1 MKNKSFYTIIGAVLI
16 LLPVWGCTTPQYAT
30 RIENKSVPER
40 YDNLSQ
46 DTLNSANQNWREYFA
61 DNNLTALIDT
71 ALKNNQELSVIL
83 QEIEISNNETLARRG
98 AYLPFL
104 NVGIGAGV
112 DKAGK
117 YTRLGAVEEQLNV
130 APGTTAFPKPLQDYY
145 VGALLSWEIDIWGK
159 LRNAE
164 KAAVLRYLAS
174 IEGKNFMVT
183 RLIAEISDAYYE
195 LMALDNVLDI
205 IEKNI
210 DIQSRAL
217 NVIKQQKEFAKVTQ
231 LAVNRFEAQLL
242 NTQNRRFAIKQ
253 KIVETENRINFLTAR
268 FPKPITRNSDRF
280 LGLKL
285 DSLHAGVPSQL
296 LANRP
301 DVRQAE
307 FALAAAKLDVEVA
320 KANFYPTLGIRAG
333 IGFQAFNPAFLIN
346 PESLLYNILGDL
358 MAPLINRNALD
369 AAYNTATVQQIQAV
383 YRYEQTILNA
393 YVDILNQLSKL
404 DNFTKSYDI
413 KSKEVEILVASI
425 TIANNLFNSAK
436 ADYAE
441 VLFTQRE
448 ALEAKTDAVEIKLKQ
463 LNGKV
468 NIYRAL
474 GGGWK

>member
-1 MKNKSFYTIIGAVLI
+1 MKSKPLYHIFGYVF
-16 LLPVWGCTTPQYAT
+16 LLLSLWGCIPSQYAT
-30 RIENKSVPER
+30 RNENKSVPEN
-40 YDNLSQ
+40 YNTPSQ
-46 DTLNSANQNWREYFA
+46 DTLNVANQNWREYFA

-71 ALKNNQELSVIL
+71 ALKNNQELNVIL
-83 QEIEISNNETLARRG
+83 QEIEVSNNETLARKG

-104 NVGIGAGV
+104 NVGVGAGV
-112 DKAGK
+112 DKTAQ

-130 APGTTAFPKPLQDYY
+130 APGTAFPKPLQDYT
-145 VGALLSWEIDIWGK
+145 VGASVSWEIDVWGK
-159 LRNAE
+159 LHNAE
-164 KAAVLRYLAS
+164 KSAISRYLAS

-183 RLIAEISDAYYE
+183 HLIAEISEVYYE
-195 LMALDNVLDI
+195 LMALDNLLDI

-210 DIQSRAL
+210 DIQSKAL

-268 FPKPITRNSDRF
+268 FPKPIARNSDRF
-280 LGLKL
+280 LDLKL
-285 DSLHAGVPSQL
+285 DSLHAGVPAQL
-296 LANRP
+296 LINRP

-320 KANFYPTLGIRAG
+320 KANFYPTVGIKAG

-346 PESLLYNILGDL
+346 PESLLFNLLGDL
-358 MAPLINRNALD
+358 VAPLINRNALE

-383 YRYEQTILNA
+383 YRYEQAILNA

-404 DNFTKSYDI
+404 DNFTKSYET
-413 KSKEVEILVASI
+413 KSKEVEILVESV

-441 VLFTQRE
+441 VLFTQKE

-463 LNGKV
+463 LQAKV

>member
-1 MKNKSFYTIIGAVLI
+1 MKNKSFYHIFGYVFI
-16 LLPVWGCTTPQYAT
+16 LFSLWGCIPSQYTT
-30 RIENKSVPER
+30 RNENKSVPES
-40 YDNLSQ
+40 YANLSQ
-46 DTLNSANQNWREYFA
+46 DTLNVATQNWREYFA

-71 ALKNNQELSVIL
+71 ALKNNQELSVVL
-83 QEIEISNNETLARRG
+83 QEIEVSNNETLARRG

-104 NVGIGAGV
+104 NVGVGAGV
-112 DKAGK
+112 DKTGR
-117 YTRLGAVEEQLNV
+117 YTRLGAVEEQLSV
-130 APGTTAFPKPLQDYY
+130 APGTAFPKPLQDYT
-145 VGALLSWEIDIWGK
+145 VGASVSWEIDIWGK

-183 RLIAEISDAYYE
+183 HLIAEISEAYYE

-210 DIQSRAL
+210 DIQSKAL

-231 LAVNRFEAQLL
+231 LAVNRFQAQLL
-242 NTQNRRFAIKQ
+242 NTQNRQFAIKQ

-268 FPKPITRNSDRF
+268 FPKPIARNSDRF

-285 DSLHAGVPSQL
+285 DSLHAGIPSQL
-296 LANRP
+296 LMNRP

-333 IGFQAFNPAFLIN
+333 IGFQAFNPTFLIN
-346 PESLLYNILGDL
+346 PESLLFNVLGDL

-369 AAYNTATVQQIQAV
+369 AAYNTATVQQIQAI

-404 DNFTKSYDI
+404 DNFTKSYET
-413 KSKEVEILVASI
+413 KSKEVEILIESV

-448 ALEAKTDAVEIKLKQ
+448 ALEAKTDAVEIRMKQ
-463 LNGKV
+463 LNAKV